1 MAVLIPRYDVT
12 NNPNLKGIGD
22 YALGLDLPLQMG
34 TKTFVQ
40 NYDYILQLKANV
52 TNLLRTQQGERL
64 MQPLFG
70 TKLRQILFEPFDE
83 SIEDKIFEAIDTA
96 VRVWVPELTIANI
109 EVNQDNKLK
118 DKNTVEIKVA
128 FNVNSS
134 NASFVTVF
142 NMNSNN

>member
-1 MAVLIPRYDVT
+1 
-12 NNPNLKGIGD
+12 
-22 YALGLDLPLQMG
+22 MG